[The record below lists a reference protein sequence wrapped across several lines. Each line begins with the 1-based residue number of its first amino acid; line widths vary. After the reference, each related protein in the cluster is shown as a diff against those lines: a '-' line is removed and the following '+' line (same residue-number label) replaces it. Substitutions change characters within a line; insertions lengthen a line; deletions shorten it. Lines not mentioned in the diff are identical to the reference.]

1 MVFYL
6 TPSDTNQMLGSDS
19 ECHRKKAN
27 IASEYMIL
35 CVRLTSR
42 KERTS
47 QPVIISP
54 WPFSSR
60 ARMYIVK
67 SEVNESIK
75 RPHRSYSSDRRSRGG
90 DAIQQL
96 LFQGSNIF
104 LDRMLVT
111 LTSIS
116 FPRELYWRLYYNK

>member
-75 RPHRSYSSDRRSRGG
+75 RPHRSYSSDRRSRGKEG
-90 DAIQQL
+90 REY
-96 LFQGSNIF
+96 F
-104 LDRMLVT
+104 L
-111 LTSIS
+111 S
-116 FPRELYWRLYYNK
+116 FSANLGKSVKQKD